1 MTSPLTE
8 LFASITLGNGDVIG
22 KGLPVLDKVEPV
34 CRNLG
39 MTLIDMLIANISI
52 NPLDIV
58 GEKDHVLT
66 ASNFL

>member
-1 MTSPLTE
+1 MSQVLVNFRLDE
-8 LFASITLGNGDVIG
+8 EDK
-22 KGLPVLDKVEPV
+22 KGMEEV